1 MGYYV
6 GMDNVP
12 ELMVTTQVAE
22 ILGVS
27 RKTIWAWAKDG
38 IMMPAARTASQRPYL
53 LFDAAEVDRMASVL
67 AAAAEAQAERDRAE
81 AEQRE
86 QRRLDRLEK
95 LKTTN
100 PAGLSKAER
109 LTAIE
114 DARARKAAERAV
126 RLKHNR
132 RPRRDRSQNG
142 TEAPHDN

>member
-38 IMMPAARTASQRPYL
+38 IMVPAARTASKRPYL
-53 LFDAAEVDRMASVL
+53 LFEPAEVDRMASVL
-67 AAAAEAQAERDRAE
+67 AAAAEAQAERDRAD

-86 QRRLDRLEK
+86 RRRLDRLEK

-126 RLKHNR
+126 RLKHSR
-132 RPRRDRSQNG
+132 RPRRDRSHNG
-142 TEAPHDN
+142 EAPHDN

>member
-1 MGYYV
+1 MGYYD
-6 GMDNVP
+6 GMDNIP

-38 IMMPAARTASQRPYL
+38 IMIPTARTASKRPYL
-53 LFDAAEVDRMASVL
+53 LFDPAEVERMASVL
-67 AAAAEAQAERDRAE
+67 HAAAEAQAERDRAE

-86 QRRLDRLEK
+86 QRRLARLEK

-109 LTAIE
+109 LNAIE
-114 DARARKAAERAV
+114 DDRARKAAERAI
-126 RLKHNR
+126 RIKHSR
-132 RPRRDRSQNG
+132 RHRRDRSQNG
-142 TEAPHDN
+142 KEAHHDN

>member
-38 IMMPAARTASQRPYL
+38 IMVPAARTSSKRPYL
-53 LFDAAEVDRMASVL
+53 LFDVAEVDRMASVL
-67 AAAAEAQAERDRAE
+67 AAAGEAQAERDRAE

-126 RLKHNR
+126 RLKHSR
-132 RPRRDRSQNG
+132 RPRRDRSRNG
-142 TEAPHDN
+142 KAPHDN